1 MRPYFSFLIP
11 AAAVLLSISGCSSNS
26 DEIEALENRVQQL
39 EQAQEINNTLA
50 RDTHTK
56 LIATMTAGLEGQQP
70 SIFLTPEA
78 RFFLAPE
85 FWQNNVSDEYSQCVY
100 SCAKNAYAGYE
111 ACGLNDQAEQKGC
124 SQRVQDAAKVCQ
136 LTCINRFR
144 PVTTP

>member
-1 MRPYFSFLIP
+1 MKSYLVSLVVI
-11 AAAVLLSISGCSSNS
+11 ASSLTLLNGCSSNS
-26 DEIEALENRVQQL
+26 DEIEALQNRVQQL
-39 EQAQEINNTLA
+39 EQAQQINNTLA

-56 LIATMTAGLEGQQP
+56 LIATMTAGLEGQEP

-100 SCAKNAYAGYE
+100 SCAKNAYSGYE
-111 ACGLNDQAEQKGC
+111 ACGLNEQAEQNGC